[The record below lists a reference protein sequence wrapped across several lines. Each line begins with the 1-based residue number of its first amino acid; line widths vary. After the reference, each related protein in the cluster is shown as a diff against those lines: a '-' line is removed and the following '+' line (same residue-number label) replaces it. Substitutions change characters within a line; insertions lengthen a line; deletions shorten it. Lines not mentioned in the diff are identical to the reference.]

1 MIDIIREMIRADVG
15 FEDITTEALIDR
27 GTRVVA
33 DIVSREEGVVAG
45 VEVAE
50 MMAREFSI
58 SLIRW
63 KDDGDPIS
71 GGERVL
77 TLEGDARD
85 ILMVERTMLNL
96 MMKMS
101 GIATLTRSM
110 LQRARA
116 VNDGIRIAATRKTTP
131 GLQWFEKQAVRIG
144 GGDTHRFRLDDC
156 AMIKDNHI
164 AIVGNIEDAVRRVRD
179 HVSFTKKVEV
189 EVESP
194 DDAVRAAEA
203 GADIVLLDNMS
214 PETIRN
220 TLEEL
225 ERRGLR
231 DDVIVEASGGIK
243 PDNIELYASTGV
255 EVISMGFIT
264 ASAHPVDLS
273 LEIRG
278 LK

>member
-45 VEVAE
+45 VDVAE

-189 EVESP
+189 EVERP
-194 DDAVRAAEA
+194 GDALLAADA
-203 GADIVLLDNMS
+203 GADIILLDNMN
-214 PETIRN
+214 PVDVRKA
-220 TLEEL
+220 LEEL
-225 ERRGLR
+225 ESAGLR
-231 DDVIVEASGGIK
+231 DRVIVEASGGIK
-243 PDNIELYASTGV
+243 PENVDKYASTGV
-255 EVISMGFIT
+255 DVISMGFIT
-264 ASAHPVDLS
+264 TSAHPVDLS
-273 LEIRG
+273 LEIRE

>member
-15 FEDITTEALIDR
+15 FEDITTEALIER
-27 GTRVVA
+27 GTEVVA
-33 DIVSREEGVVAG
+33 DVVSREDGVVAG
-45 VEVAE
+45 VDVAE

-63 KDDGDPIS
+63 KDDGDTIKA
-71 GGERVL
+71 GERLL
-77 TLEGDARD
+77 TLEGDAMD
-85 ILMVERTMLNL
+85 ILMVERTMLNI

-101 GIATLTRSM
+101 GIATLTRKM

-116 VNDGIRIAATRKTTP
+116 VNGGIRIAATRKTTP

-164 AIVGNIEDAVRRVRD
+164 AIVGSIEDAVRRVRD

-189 EVESP
+189 EVESS

-203 GADIVLLDNMS
+203 GADIILLDNMS
-214 PETIRN
+214 PDTIRN

-225 ERRGLR
+225 EGRGLR
-231 DDVIVEASGGIK
+231 GDVIVEASGGIK
-243 PDNIELYASTGV
+243 PDNIEDYASTGV

-264 ASAHPVDLS
+264 SSACPVDLS
-273 LEIRG
+273 LEIRE

>member
-15 FEDITTEALIDR
+15 FEDITTEALIER
-27 GTRVVA
+27 GTEVVA
-33 DIVSREEGVVAG
+33 DVVSREDGVVAG
-45 VEVAE
+45 VDVAE

-63 KDDGDPIS
+63 KDDGDTIKA
-71 GGERVL
+71 GERLL
-77 TLEGDARD
+77 TLEGDAMD

-101 GIATLTRSM
+101 GIATLTRKM

-116 VNDGIRIAATRKTTP
+116 VNEGIRIAATRKTTP

-164 AIVGNIEDAVRRVRD
+164 AIVGSIEDAVRRVRE

-194 DDAVRAAEA
+194 DDALRAAEA
-203 GADIVLLDNMS
+203 GADIILLDNMS
-214 PETIRN
+214 PDTIRN

-225 ERRGLR
+225 EGRGLR
-231 DDVIVEASGGIK
+231 GDVIVEASGGIK
-243 PDNIELYASTGV
+243 PDNIEDYASTGV

-264 ASAHPVDLS
+264 SSACPVDLS
-273 LEIRG
+273 LEIRE